1 MALTEGGQ
9 AVAQHTAAIDW
20 QHYPRVAADP
30 HARSFIEWEAS
41 VNQLKPKSID
51 AYARNLDRFL
61 EHFQAADPQPVIDAD
76 DRDIARVLDGMR
88 QAAPRTKGKEA
99 GANGRHLTG
108 QRLSDSTIAQRIVT
122 YRTFYEYLIGKGI
135 RADPVNP
142 VRRGTAGRH
151 GRPRRGLHRPLTR
164 LPWAPSDDEWRRIVV
179 DVLTQEGRRNRAMV
193 LTAYD
198 AALRRE
204 ELVSLRVTDIDFERS
219 LITVRAEVSKSG
231 RMRHVPFSG
240 FTDHLLKD
248 YIARDR
254 RLLIDTFGGDPDGA
268 VFLSESTR
276 CPGRPLQVG
285 AFNDV
290 MARLRERLALPRL
303 TPHTLRHQRCT
314 TLKRAGLALDDIA
327 LIAGHASVE
336 STRLYLHLAPT
347 DVGARVRHATRA
359 FDEWIEGL
367 LMGGEKRP

>member
-1 MALTEGGQ
+1 
-9 AVAQHTAAIDW
+9 
-20 QHYPRVAADP
+20 
-30 HARSFIEWEAS
+30 